1 MLAASN
7 TDPKGLRTLKAAAG
21 NPRITFDCTKLA
33 LPLQEKK
40 RTVTNV
46 AVLFVGKTEASY
58 DATLTATTAAKVA
71 AFTTDAGI
79 ASSNGGP
86 LLGAN
91 PPLPLNDLIGVDV
104 AQPFVLDVDRAG
116 VADELARLYDVVLY
130 VEYTAAF

>member
-1 MLAASN
+1 MIAGA
-7 TDPKGLRTLKAAAG
+7 GGAAG
-21 NPRITFDCTKLA
+21 FGACFAESGFSESGLFFAESCGYWA
-33 LPLQEKK
+33 L
-40 RTVTNV
+40 TI
-46 AVLFVGKTEASY
+46 VGRNEASY